1 MEEVG
6 AFGWHE
12 AIEEQADALDKA
24 VDTAWRLMPD
34 QGLEL
39 REGHFDGVQIW
50 AVGRQIE
57 DLCAPLGDGFADPCN
72 FVGREIVEHH
82 DIAAFQGG
90 RKDMADIGTKGG
102 AIHRAVEHPG
112 RCHAG
117 QAQPRNERH
126 RLPMAERRAVVA
138 AFAYWCPAIE
148 PRHLRVDA
156 CLIQKDQALRIDER
170 LRCPPQLAPC
180 RYVGP
185 ILFAGAQGF
194 F

>member
-6 AFGWHE
+6 AFGWLE
-12 AIEEQADALDKA
+12 AIEEQADALDEA

-57 DLCAPLGDGFADPCN
+57 DLRPLLGDGLADPGN
-72 FVGREIVEHH
+72 LVGREIVEHD
-82 DIAAFQGG
+82 DIAALQGG
-90 RKDMADIGTKGG
+90 CEDMADIGAKGG
-102 AIHRAVEHPG
+102 SIHRAVEHPG
-112 RCHAG
+112 CCHAG
-117 QAQPRNERH
+117 QPQPGNERH

-138 AFAYWCPAIE
+138 AFAHRGPAVE
-148 PRHLRVDA
+148 PSHLRVDA

-170 LRCPPQLAPC
+170 LRRPPQLAPC
-180 RYVGP
+180 GDVGS